1 MEPKRPISRRSFMQ
15 RVGGGVVVAGSA
27 TMLTGCAGL
36 VDADPYDQI
45 GSRGGY
51 GRHHR
56 GRGYYPPRECTDS
69 DSGRYADPR
78 GRGRRCAV
86 SQGCTD
92 SDRGGYADPPG
103 GGRCR

>member
-1 MEPKRPISRRSFMQ
+1 MQ
-15 RVGGGVVVAGSA
+15 RVGGGMVVAGSA

-36 VDADPYDQI
+36 VDADPYDPI

-51 GRHHR
+51 GGGHR
-56 GRGYYPPRECTDS
+56 GRGRYPGPAECTDS

-78 GRGRRCAV
+78 GRGRRCAAPR
-86 SQGCTD
+86 SCTD
-92 SDRGGYADPPG
+92 SDRGEYADPPG